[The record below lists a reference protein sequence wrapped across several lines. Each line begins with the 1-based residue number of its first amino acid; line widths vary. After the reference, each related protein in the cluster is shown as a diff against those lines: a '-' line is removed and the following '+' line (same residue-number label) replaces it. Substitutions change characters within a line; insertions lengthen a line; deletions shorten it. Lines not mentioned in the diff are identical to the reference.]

1 MAKKRRGSRNTPQTR
16 STPSGPVGK
25 TGIEELTLKEIIK
38 DALPLETPPLSDA
51 TPSDEESLSCDKM
64 PEEGTKAVNKP
75 NRENMNLSRKLEDLA
90 EQQRKLKEERKT
102 LDVQKTE
109 QGEKGREL
117 AERERDLTNREEKL
131 LIREIDADA
140 GFAKRNRNALVHLEE
155 EAKAL
160 QDELSAHRSLM
171 ADELSAHLSRM
182 ASDRIAFEEE
192 LERLRK
198 SREVD
203 EEQRQRLAEN
213 QLSAKMEE
221 LQKRE
226 EELQTQNK
234 EIKADKLRLEAMREL
249 FEEDKEGFDKK
260 VELAAAGRIEK
271 LESRCE
277 ALRECLEVSREER
290 SALEKRL
297 LEREDAD
304 LRFGAEKPEDVLFRL
319 QLLQQ
324 ERDDLRRELAQRPGI
339 EAVERRD
346 ELERIKEKIECEN
359 SELRAEISALKQDLA
374 RREIAVIELESLR
387 NHKDA
392 LVASN
397 KLLEEDN
404 KTLKEMIDPSSKH
417 IVGPFPSCK
426 EIDQKPEYNESIPS
440 ESKLRSLKDFAE
452 EIQQGMAYGPQA
464 ATPLF
469 YSAEDVR
476 SFIGGL
482 AMSRLHLLQGISG
495 TGKTS
500 LPRAFADAIGAGHE
514 LIAVQAGWR
523 DRQDLIGYYNS
534 FEKKF
539 YEQQFL
545 RALYMAGSPR
555 YRNAPFFIVLDEMN
569 LSHPEHY
576 FADMLSALEAGTSL
590 ELSTAPL
597 GETPER
603 FEKKEGE
610 GMSLPIP
617 PNVWFIGT
625 ANHDETTKDFADKT
639 YDRAYVLELPPTIE
653 RFDRSHVSLAGS
665 SRRFSLEELNDA
677 FRKAKEKHPREVE
690 EASDFLKETLGE
702 ILYKRFRVGW
712 GNRLQKHMEAYIP
725 VVIECGGT
733 LGESVDHILASK
745 ILRKIRDR
753 HDNQPESVRELREKI
768 DNSWSRLNASK
779 ARKSLALLDIELE
792 RLGEPVS

>member
-1 MAKKRRGSRNTPQTR
+1 MAKKKKMPRNTPQTR
-16 STPSGPVGK
+16 STQPGSVRK
-25 TGIEELTLKEIIK
+25 SDIEALKEILK
-38 DALPLETPPLSDA
+38 GTKPLGTSPLSETEPLNKA
-51 TPSDEESLSCDKM
+51 YPISDGLL
-64 PEEGTKAVNKP
+64 EEGGKTINQP
-75 NRENMNLSRKLEDLA
+75 NQQNQNNFPKNENLAKQKETFTEKQRKLE
-90 EQQRKLKEERKT
+90 EERET
-102 LDVQKTE
+102 LALQKKLQE
-109 QGEKGREL
+109 DK
-117 AERERDLTNREEKL
+117 ERDLTNREEKL
-131 LIREIDADA
+131 LLREIDADA
-140 GFAKRNRNALVHLEE
+140 GFAKRNRNALVHLEK
-155 EAKAL
+155 EAKEL
-160 QDELSAHRSLM
+160 QDEMSAHRS
-171 ADELSAHLSRM
+171 RM
-182 ASDRIAFEEE
+182 ALERVAFEEE
-192 LERLRK
+192 LARLCK
-198 SREVD
+198 SRELE
-203 EEQRQRLAEN
+203 EEQIRRLAEN
-213 QLSAKMEE
+213 QLSAKREE
-221 LQKRE
+221 LQERE
-226 EELQTQNK
+226 EALQTQNK
-234 EIKADKLRLEAMREL
+234 AIKAAKHQLEAMREL
-249 FEEDKEGFDKK
+249 FEEDKEYFKEK
-260 VELAAAGRIEK
+260 VELAAAGRIEE
-271 LESRCE
+271 LESRNE
-277 ALRECLEVSREER
+277 ALLERLEVSREER
-290 SALEKRL
+290 SALERKI
-297 LEREDAD
+297 LEREEAD
-304 LRFGAEKPEDVLFRL
+304 LRFGTEKPEDVLFKL

-324 ERDDLRRELAQRPGI
+324 ERDDLRRELAERPCK
-339 EAVERRD
+339 EAILRLE
-346 ELERIKEKIECEN
+346 ELERIQEDRECEKMG
-359 SELRAEISALKQDLA
+359 LRVEISALKQDLA

-426 EIDQKPEYNESIPS
+426 EIDQKPEYNESIPP
-440 ESKLRSLKDFAE
+440 ESNLCSLKDFAE
-452 EIQQGMAYGPQA
+452 EIRHEMAYGPQA
-464 ATPLF
+464 KTPLF

-500 LPRAFADAIGAGHE
+500 LSRAFADAIGAGHE

-555 YRNAPFFIVLDEMN
+555 YRDTPFFIVLDEMN

-597 GETPER
+597 GETPKR

-610 GMSLPIP
+610 GISIHIP

-653 RFDRSHVSLAGS
+653 RFACSPGSLAGS
-665 SRRFSLEELNDA
+665 SRRFSMEELNDA
-677 FRKAKEKHPREVE
+677 FRKAKENHSDEVE
-690 EASDFLKETLGE
+690 KASDFLKKTLTE
-702 ILYKRFRVGW
+702 ILYKRFRVGC
-712 GNRLQKHMEAYIP
+712 GNRLQKQMEAYIP
-725 VVIECGGT
+725 VVIDCGGT
-733 LGESVDHILASK
+733 IGEAVDHILASK

-768 DNSWSRLNASK
+768 ENSWSYLDASNEP
-779 ARKSLALLDIELE
+779 RKSLALLENELE

>member
-51 TPSDEESLSCDKM
+51 TPSDEKSLSCDKM

-90 EQQRKLKEERKT
+90 KQKEAFAEQQRKLKEERNT
-102 LDVQKTE
+102 LDVQLTE
-109 QGEKGREL
+109 QRKKEREL
-117 AERERDLTNREEKL
+117 AERERALENRETNAE
-131 LIREIDADA
+131 A
-140 GFAKRNRNALVHLEE
+140 GFAEMNRNVLARLVEE
-155 EAKAL
+155 RKVL
-160 QDELSAHRSLM
+160 RDEMSAHRS
-171 ADELSAHLSRM
+171 RM
-182 ASDRIAFEEE
+182 ASEIVAFEEDFA
-192 LERLRK
+192 RLRK
-198 SREVD
+198 SREVE
-203 EEQRQRLAEN
+203 EEQRRQLAEN

-221 LQKRE
+221 LQERE
-226 EELQTQNK
+226 EALQTQNK
-234 EIKADKLRLEAMREL
+234 AIKAAKRQLEAMSEL
-249 FEEDKEGFDKK
+249 FEEEKEGFDKN
-260 VELAAAGRIEK
+260 VELAAAGRIEELK
-271 LESRCE
+271 LRNE
-277 ALRECLEVSREER
+277 ALQECLEVSREER
-290 SALEKRL
+290 SALEKKL
-297 LEREDAD
+297 LEREEAD
-304 LRFGAEKPEDVLFRL
+304 LRFGAEKPEDVLFKL

-324 ERDDLRRELAQRPGI
+324 ERDDLRRELAQRPGK
-339 EAVERRD
+339 EAVLRLE
-346 ELERIKEKIECEN
+346 ELERIQEERECEKM
-359 SELRAEISALKQDLA
+359 ELRAEISALKQDLA
-374 RREIAVIELESLR
+374 RSEIAVIEKESLR
-387 NHKDA
+387 NHRDA
-392 LVASN
+392 LEASRA
-397 KLLEEDN
+397 LLEKDFAE
-404 KTLKEMIDPSSKH
+404 LKERVNPSDKQV
-417 IVGPFPSCK
+417 VGPFPSCM
-426 EIDQKPEYNESIPS
+426 EIDQKPEYNEPVPS
-440 ESKLRSLKDFAE
+440 ESNLRSLKNFAE
-452 EIQQGMAYGPQA
+452 EIRQGMAYGPQA
-464 ATPLF
+464 ETPLF

-482 AMSRLHLLQGISG
+482 AMSRLHLIQGISG

-610 GMSLPIP
+610 GISLPIP

-653 RFDRSHVSLAGS
+653 RFSGSLAGS
-665 SRRFSLEELNDA
+665 SRRFSLEEMNDA
-677 FRKAKEKHPREVE
+677 FGKAKEKHSSEVE
-690 EASDFLKETLGE
+690 KAFDFLKETLSE

-768 DNSWSRLNASK
+768 ENSWSCLDASK
-779 ARKSLALLDIELE
+779 APRKSLALIENELE